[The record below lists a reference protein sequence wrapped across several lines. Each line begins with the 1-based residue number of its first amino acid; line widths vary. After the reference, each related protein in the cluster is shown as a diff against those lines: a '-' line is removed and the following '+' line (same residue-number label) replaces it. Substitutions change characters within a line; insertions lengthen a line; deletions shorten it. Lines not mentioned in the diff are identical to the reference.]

1 MIPIYFA
8 VFFLAASFVSFFNL
22 FDERRRRGEEWIRA
36 RSHCDACGRPIPWP
50 YLIPVFGYFL
60 AKGRCICGERISP
73 FHPLTEAIG
82 GILVVFLCLNHGM
95 DSRTLFWI
103 AGIFILYLLAVEDCR
118 HRDVYTRDL
127 IVGGMIFALALFF
140 KNTIY
145 PLSGLFIL
153 LIMGVLYLLFPK
165 AVGEGDIYY
174 ATVLALGIEGI
185 WNSYLFFTCA
195 FVTAAVVGGG
205 LFLLKL
211 TKERA
216 FPMFPFFLWAYV
228 IVENFLL

>member
-1 MIPIYFA
+1 MMLIYLA
-8 VFFLAASFVSFFNL
+8 TFFLAASIVSFFNL
-22 FDERRRRGEEWIRA
+22 YDERRRRGEEWIRS
-36 RSHCDACGRPIPWP
+36 RSHCDACGRRIPWP
-50 YLIPVFGYFL
+50 YLIPVLGYLL
-60 AKGRCICGERISP
+60 ANGRCTCGEKISF

-82 GILVVFLCLNHGM
+82 GILVVFLSVRNGM

-118 HRDVYTRDL
+118 YRDVYTKDL
-127 IVGGMIFALALFF
+127 IVGGMIFASGLFF

-153 LIMGVLYLLFPK
+153 LIMGALYLLFPK

-174 ATVLALGIEGI
+174 ASLLALGIAGI
-185 WNSYLFFTCA
+185 WNCYLFFTCA
-195 FVTAAVVGGG
+195 FVTAAIVGGG
-205 LFLLKL
+205 LFLFKL

-228 IVENFLL
+228 VVENFLL

>member
-1 MIPIYFA
+1 MMLLYFA
-8 VFFLAASFVSFFNL
+8 AFFLAASFVSFFNL
-22 FDERRRRGEEWIRA
+22 YDDRRRRGEEWIRS
-36 RSHCDACGRPIPWP
+36 RSHCNACGRVIPWP
-50 YLIPVFGYFL
+50 YLIPVLGYFL
-60 AKGRCICGERISP
+60 AKGRCSCGERISP
-73 FHPLTEAIG
+73 FHPLTEGVG
-82 GILVVFLCLNHGM
+82 GILVVFLFLRHGM
-95 DSRTLFWI
+95 DSRALLW
-103 AGIFILYLLAVEDCR
+103 AGGIFILFLLAVEDCR

-127 IVGGMIFALALFF
+127 IVGGTVFVVGLFL
-140 KNTIY
+140 KY
-145 PLSGLFIL
+145 SLHPLSGLFIL
-153 LIMGVLYLLFPK
+153 LIMGVLYLFFPK

-174 ATVLALGIEGI
+174 ATLLALGIEGI
-185 WNSYLFFTCA
+185 WNSYLFFTYA

>member
-1 MIPIYFA
+1 MIPMYLA

-22 FDERRRRGEEWIRA
+22 YDERRRRGEDWMRT

-50 YLIPVFGYFL
+50 NLIPVLGYFL
-60 AKGRCICGERISP
+60 AKGRCTCGEKISF
-73 FHPLTEAIG
+73 FHPLTEGVG
-82 GILVVFLCLNHGM
+82 GALAVFLFLRHGL
-95 DSRTLFWI
+95 DSRKLFWVV
-103 AGIFILYLLAVEDCR
+103 GTFILYLLAVEDCR

-127 IVGGMIFALALFF
+127 IAGGAVFVVGLFL
-140 KNTIY
+140 KHSLH

-174 ATVLALGIEGI
+174 ASFLALGIEGI
-185 WNSYLFFTCA
+185 WSSYLFFTCA

-211 TKERA
+211 TEERA
-216 FPMFPFFLWAYV
+216 FPMFPFFLWAHV
-228 IVENFLL
+228 IAEIFLL

>member
-8 VFFLAASFVSFFNL
+8 AFFLAASFVSFFNL
-22 FDERRRRGEEWIRA
+22 YDERRRRGEEWIRS
-36 RSHCDACGRPIPWP
+36 RSHCDACGRVIPWP
-50 YLIPVFGYFL
+50 YLIPVLGNFL
-60 AKGRCICGERISP
+60 AKGRCTCGEKISP

-82 GILVVFLCLNHGM
+82 GILVVFLCVRHGM
-95 DSRTLFWI
+95 DSRALLWTG
-103 AGIFILYLLAVEDCR
+103 GIFILYLLAVEDCR
-118 HRDVYTRDL
+118 YRDVYTKDL

-140 KNTIY
+140 KNNIY

-153 LIMGVLYLLFPK
+153 LIMGALYLLFPK

-174 ATVLALGIEGI
+174 VTLLALGIEGI

-195 FVTAAVVGGG
+195 FVAAAVVGGG
-205 LFLLKL
+205 LLFFKL

-228 IVENFLL
+228 VVENFLL

>member
-1 MIPIYFA
+1 MIFLYLV

-22 FDERRRRGEEWIRA
+22 YDERRRRGEEWIHS
-36 RSHCDACGRPIPWP
+36 RSHCDTCGRVIPWP
-50 YLIPVFGYFL
+50 YLIPVLGYLL
-60 AKGRCICGERISP
+60 ANGRCNCGEKISL
-73 FHPLTEAIG
+73 FYPLTEGIG
-82 GILVVFLCLNHGM
+82 GILVVFLLVCHGM
-95 DSRTLFWI
+95 DSRALLWTG
-103 AGIFILYLLAVEDCR
+103 GIFILYLLAVEDCR
-118 HRDVYTRDL
+118 YRDVYTKDL

-153 LIMGVLYLLFPK
+153 LIMGALYLLFPK

-174 ATVLALGIEGI
+174 AFLLALGIERI

-195 FVTAAVVGGG
+195 FVTAAAVGGG
-205 LFLLKL
+205 LFLFKL

-228 IVENFLL
+228 VVENFLL

>member
-1 MIPIYFA
+1 
-8 VFFLAASFVSFFNL
+8 
-22 FDERRRRGEEWIRA
+22 
-36 RSHCDACGRPIPWP
+36 
-50 YLIPVFGYFL
+50 
-60 AKGRCICGERISP
+60 
-73 FHPLTEAIG
+73 
-82 GILVVFLCLNHGM
+82 M
-95 DSRTLFWI
+95 DSRALLWTG
-103 AGIFILYLLAVEDCR
+103 GIFILYLLAVEDCR
-118 HRDVYTRDL
+118 YRDVYTKDL

-153 LIMGVLYLLFPK
+153 LIMGALYLLFPK

-174 ATVLALGIEGI
+174 AFLLALGIERI

-195 FVTAAVVGGG
+195 FVTAAAVGGG
-205 LFLLKL
+205 LFLFKL

-228 IVENFLL
+228 VVENFLL

>member
-1 MIPIYFA
+1 MMLLYFA

-22 FDERRRRGEEWIRA
+22 YDERRRRGEEWIRS
-36 RSHCDACGRPIPWP
+36 RSHCDACGRVIPWP
-50 YLIPVFGYFL
+50 YLIPVLGYFL
-60 AKGRCICGERISP
+60 AKGRCSCGEKISP
-73 FHPLTEAIG
+73 FHPLTEGMG
-82 GILVVFLCLNHGM
+82 GALVLFLCVSHGM

-103 AGIFILYLLAVEDCR
+103 AGFFILYLLAVEDCR

-127 IVGGMIFALALFF
+127 IAGGAVFVAGLFF
-140 KNTIY
+140 KHSLQ

-174 ATVLALGIEGI
+174 ASLLALGIEGI

-195 FVTAAVVGGG
+195 FVTAAVMGGG

-211 TKERA
+211 TKEKA
-216 FPMFPFFLWAYV
+216 IPMFPFFLWAYV
-228 IVENFLL
+228 ILENFL

>member
-1 MIPIYFA
+1 MIPVYFA
-8 VFFLAASFVSFFNL
+8 VFFMAASFVSFFNL
-22 FDERRRRGEEWIRA
+22 YDERRRRGEDWIRR
-36 RSHCDACGRPIPWP
+36 RSHCDACGRVIPWHC
-50 YLIPVFGYFL
+50 LIPVLGYFL
-60 AKGRCICGERISP
+60 AKGRCICGEKISP
-73 FHPLTEAIG
+73 VHPLTEGVG
-82 GILVVFLCLNHGM
+82 GALVIFLFLRHGM
-95 DSRTLFWI
+95 DIRTLFWI
-103 AGIFILYLLAVEDCR
+103 AGTFTLYLLAVEDCR

-127 IVGGMIFALALFF
+127 IVCGTVFVAGLFL
-140 KNTIY
+140 KHSLH

-174 ATVLALGIEGI
+174 ATLLALGIEGI

-195 FVTAAVVGGG
+195 FVMAAVVGGG

-216 FPMFPFFLWAYV
+216 IPMFPFFLWAYV
-228 IVENFLL
+228 IVEDFLL

>member
-1 MIPIYFA
+1 MIPMYLA

-22 FDERRRRGEEWIRA
+22 YDERRRRGEDWIRT

-50 YLIPVFGYFL
+50 NLIPVLGYFL
-60 AKGRCICGERISP
+60 AKGRCSCGEKISF
-73 FHPLTEAIG
+73 FHPLTEGVG
-82 GILVVFLCLNHGM
+82 GALIVFLSVRHGL
-95 DSRTLFWI
+95 DRRTLFWI
-103 AGIFILYLLAVEDCR
+103 AGIFILYLLAVEDSR
-118 HRDVYTRDL
+118 HRDVDTKDL
-127 IVGGMIFALALFF
+127 IVGGAVFVVGLFL
-140 KNTIY
+140 KHSLH

-153 LIMGVLYLLFPK
+153 LIMGILYLLFPK

-174 ATVLALGIEGI
+174 ASLLALGIEGI

-205 LFLLKL
+205 LFLFKL

>member
-1 MIPIYFA
+1 MILIYMV

-22 FDERRRRGEEWIRA
+22 YDERRRRGEDWIRA
-36 RSHCDACGRPIPWP
+36 RSRCDACGRVIPWP
-50 YLIPVFGYFL
+50 CLIPVLGYFL
-60 AKGRCICGERISP
+60 AKGRCTCGEKISP
-73 FHPLTEAIG
+73 FHPLTEGVG
-82 GILVVFLCLNHGM
+82 GILTVYLCVKHGV

-103 AGIFILYLLAVEDCR
+103 AGTFILYLLAVEDCR

-127 IVGGMIFALALFF
+127 IAGGALFVVGLF
-140 KNTIY
+140 LKHSLH

-153 LIMGVLYLLFPK
+153 LIMGALYLLFPK

-174 ATVLALGIEGI
+174 ATLLALGIEGI

-211 TKERA
+211 TKEKTI
-216 FPMFPFFLWAYV
+216 PMFPFFLWAYV

>member
-1 MIPIYFA
+1 MIILYLA

-22 FDERRRRGEEWIRA
+22 YDERRRRGDDWIRA

-50 YLIPVFGYFL
+50 NLIPVLGYFL
-60 AKGRCICGERISP
+60 AKGRCRCGEKISF
-73 FHPLTEAIG
+73 FHPLTEGVG
-82 GILVVFLCLNHGM
+82 GILVVFLCVRHGM
-95 DSRTLFWI
+95 DCGTLFWV
-103 AGIFILYLLAVEDCR
+103 AGTFILYLLAVEDCR

-127 IVGGMIFALALFF
+127 IVGGIVFVVGLFL
-140 KNTIY
+140 NHSLH
-145 PLSGLFIL
+145 PLSGLLIL

-174 ATVLALGIEGI
+174 ATLLALGIEGI

-211 TKERA
+211 TEERA
-216 FPMFPFFLWAYV
+216 IPMFPFFLWAYV
-228 IVENFLL
+228 LVEIFLL

>member
-1 MIPIYFA
+1 MILMYLA

-22 FDERRRRGEEWIRA
+22 YDERRRRGEDWIRA
-36 RSHCDACGRPIPWP
+36 RSHCDACGRPIPWSN
-50 YLIPVFGYFL
+50 LIPVLGYFL
-60 AKGRCICGERISP
+60 AKGRCSCGEKISF
-73 FHPLTEAIG
+73 FHPLTEGVG
-82 GILVVFLCLNHGM
+82 GALAVFLLLRHGL
-95 DSRTLFWI
+95 DSRKLFWVV
-103 AGIFILYLLAVEDCR
+103 GTFILYLLAVEDCR

-127 IVGGMIFALALFF
+127 IAGGAVFVVGLFL
-140 KNTIY
+140 KHSLH
-145 PLSGLFIL
+145 PLSGLLIL

-174 ATVLALGIEGI
+174 ATLLALGIEGI

-228 IVENFLL
+228 IAEIFLL

>member
-22 FDERRRRGEEWIRA
+22 YDERRRRGEDWIRA
-36 RSHCDACGRPIPWP
+36 RSHCDACGRPIPWLC
-50 YLIPVFGYFL
+50 LIPVLGYFL
-60 AKGRCICGERISP
+60 TKGRCTCGEKISP
-73 FHPLTEAIG
+73 IHPLTEGVG
-82 GILVVFLCLNHGM
+82 GALVVFLFPRHGV

-103 AGIFILYLLAVEDCR
+103 AGTFILYLLAVEDCR

-127 IVGGMIFALALFF
+127 IAGGALFVVGLF
-140 KNTIY
+140 LKHSLH

-153 LIMGVLYLLFPK
+153 LIMGVLFLLFPK
-165 AVGEGDIYY
+165 AVGEGDVYY
-174 ATVLALGIEGI
+174 ASLLALGIEGI

-211 TKERA
+211 TKEKTI
-216 FPMFPFFLWAYV
+216 PMFPFFLWAYV

>member
-1 MIPIYFA
+1 M
-8 VFFLAASFVSFFNL
+8 
-22 FDERRRRGEEWIRA
+22 RT

-50 YLIPVFGYFL
+50 NLIPVLGYFL
-60 AKGRCICGERISP
+60 AKGRCNCGEKISF
-73 FHPLTEAIG
+73 FHPLTEGVG
-82 GILVVFLCLNHGM
+82 GVLVVFLFLRHGL

-103 AGIFILYLLAVEDCR
+103 AGTFFLYLLAAEDCR

-127 IVGGMIFALALFF
+127 IVGGIVFVVGLFL
-140 KNTIY
+140 KHSLH

-153 LIMGVLYLLFPK
+153 VIMGVLYLLFPK

-174 ATVLALGIEGI
+174 ASLLALGIKGI

-195 FVTAAVVGGG
+195 FVMAAVVGGG

-228 IVENFLL
+228 LVEIFLL

>member
-1 MIPIYFA
+1 MILIYMV

-22 FDERRRRGEEWIRA
+22 YDERRRRGEEWIRS
-36 RSHCDACGRPIPWP
+36 RSHCDACGRVIPWP
-50 YLIPVFGYFL
+50 YLIPVLGYFM
-60 AKGRCICGERISP
+60 AKGRCTCGEKISP
-73 FHPLTEAIG
+73 SHPLTEGVG
-82 GILVVFLCLNHGM
+82 GILTVYLCVKHGV

-103 AGIFILYLLAVEDCR
+103 AGTFILYLLAVEDCR

-127 IVGGMIFALALFF
+127 IAGGALFVLGLF
-140 KNTIY
+140 LKHSLH

-153 LIMGVLYLLFPK
+153 LIMGALYLLFPK

-174 ATVLALGIEGI
+174 ATLLASGIEGV

-195 FVTAAVVGGG
+195 FVMAAVVGGG

-211 TKERA
+211 TKEKA
-216 FPMFPFFLWAYV
+216 IPMFPFFLWAYV